1 MGRYRKSMKDSLR
14 EARLYGIEETTSYP
28 PNEINKKKHAAYK
41 DPKRGEH
48 EIIKKEDD
56 DPSVS
61 DISKGLKIDKKTVK
75 KVMGEKLDALIS
87 EGPNDQQ
94 IKTLK
99 TIMEP
104 HRGGKISADGGLKLI
119 KMMDKFKR
127 KEDLVDLFKA
137 DIPFVSA
144 LAAGRLI
151 RDHGMSGSQVNK
163 LKEELEEGYTDAR
176 TKAYR
181 EHRAKLDAARAKR
194 LEQKKSKLSQKV
206 QENIMDFNREIYL
219 EENNMNVLKDIVLK
233 KSAKPVKFK
242 DGSMKVDLFTASAIT
257 QVYNKVNM
265 DNKKKLE
272 NMVNGTKK
280 QFQTMSG
287 KIMKMVGK

>member
-1 MGRYRKSMKDSLR
+1 MTISWKEVSPYSGQPV
-14 EARLYGIEETTSYP
+14 EEDAPTNFAGQGSGVAMP
-28 PNEINKKKHAAYK
+28 PDALMKKKK
-41 DPKRGEH
+41 KR
-48 EIIKKEDD
+48 
-56 DPSVS
+56 
-61 DISKGLKIDKKTVK
+61 L
-75 KVMGEKLDALIS
+75 L
-87 EGPNDQQ
+87 
-94 IKTLK
+94 
-99 TIMEP
+99 
-104 HRGGKISADGGLKLI
+104 
-119 KMMDKFKR
+119 
-127 KEDLVDLFKA
+127 
-137 DIPFVSA
+137 
-144 LAAGRLI
+144 
-151 RDHGMSGSQVNK
+151 
-163 LKEELEEGYTDAR
+163 DAR

>member
-1 MGRYRKSMKDSLR
+1 MTISWKEVSPYSGQPV
-14 EARLYGIEETTSYP
+14 EEDTPTNFAGQGSGVAMP
-28 PNEINKKKHAAYK
+28 PDALMKKKK
-41 DPKRGEH
+41 KR
-48 EIIKKEDD
+48 
-56 DPSVS
+56 
-61 DISKGLKIDKKTVK
+61 L
-75 KVMGEKLDALIS
+75 L
-87 EGPNDQQ
+87 
-94 IKTLK
+94 
-99 TIMEP
+99 
-104 HRGGKISADGGLKLI
+104 
-119 KMMDKFKR
+119 
-127 KEDLVDLFKA
+127 
-137 DIPFVSA
+137 
-144 LAAGRLI
+144 
-151 RDHGMSGSQVNK
+151 
-163 LKEELEEGYTDAR
+163 DAR